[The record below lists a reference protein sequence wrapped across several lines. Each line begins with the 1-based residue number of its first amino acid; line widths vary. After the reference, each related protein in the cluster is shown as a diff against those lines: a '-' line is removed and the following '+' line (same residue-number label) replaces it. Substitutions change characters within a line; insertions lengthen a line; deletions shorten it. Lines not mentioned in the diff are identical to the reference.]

1 MLAFTEEVPGA
12 EADVREGDLG
22 EAICPQ
28 LFGGVGTQC
37 RKRRGKTADWRAG
50 VIVRAVDEQN
60 WPIFEGWEKR
70 KKDESI

>member
-1 MLAFTEEVPGA
+1 MNLDPFSVMLAFTEEAPGA

-28 LFGGVGTQC
+28 LFGG
-37 RKRRGKTADWRAG
+37 RERRGATADWRAG

-60 WPIFEGWEKR
+60 WPIFEGWEK
-70 KKDESI
+70 